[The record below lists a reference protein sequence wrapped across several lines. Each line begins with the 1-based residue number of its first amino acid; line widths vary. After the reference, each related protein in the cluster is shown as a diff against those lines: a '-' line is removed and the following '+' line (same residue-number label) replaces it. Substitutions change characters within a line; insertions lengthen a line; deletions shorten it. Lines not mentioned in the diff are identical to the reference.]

1 MTAHKMN
8 KGKTDATDSRLEQ
21 RFNQV
26 PFRLLM
32 GEGAMDANYSMPLET
47 NCTFD
52 GLERLTTLGYQ
63 VNWLWYDLL
72 ALVLFSLVFL
82 VIAYVVLA
90 LVKKE
95 K

>member
-1 MTAHKMN
+1 M
-8 KGKTDATDSRLEQ
+8 
-21 RFNQV
+21 
-26 PFRLLM
+26 PFRLLT
-32 GEGAMDANYSMPLET
+32 GEGALDANCSMPVET

-52 GLERLTTLGYQ
+52 GLQRLITLGYQ

-72 ALVLFSLVFL
+72 ALVVFSLVFL
-82 VIAYVVLA
+82 TIAYVVLA